1 MSRRLT
7 KLPLLKKKDSKE
19 SNLQVN
25 RDQQQWDL
33 QEAHFSGSHPS
44 TSQDAATR
52 RTTQLLPLLVK
63 SSAAPTQARKRV
75 QLPALVL
82 PDLGQRTT
90 LRTTPG
96 TAQADDQQGE
106 KEPVALPRVPERE
119 SSERSSLS
127 QGRRPSKALLPLY
140 PELSDQCFQTFW
152 ESKEPLKGRSVTEM
166 LEQMDEKEILDTI
179 LEHLRPSLHISAG
192 PQLPRRKTDGLPSLQ
207 QKSALRESRS
217 HLLPQEKIS
226 LYKYYGVKLRNS
238 RQKDLVKEQLKSLLG
253 FSFQEETDREGIS
266 EAIRVVAFCHLPEI
280 LVALRQVGHFVRAK
294 KPALQEAT
302 FQDPHSCFER
312 QIRTAVILC
321 YGHAALGA
329 QPEDLMPLAEH
340 IVSEILF
347 QYWTRNK
354 DEALTKAFLTSV
366 IRITKA
372 LVQTKSQDVHLPHK
386 SELALNINELSVCMR
401 KHRGTPSL
409 PAIMAAVK
417 EGSRKG
423 EEDSVQT
430 DDVGKAR
437 EGRTEVIEN
446 EPVSPLSVRILH
458 QAIIAI
464 TCMTRLKPTLNTEVM
479 SKLANTSIQ
488 KVFSLPAMTM
498 TKVNA
503 GSPNQSTYT
512 QDLYH
517 RTVTACSAMLT
528 SLLSEAPNLDSL
540 QEILMH
546 TNIWIESPKIHER
559 ERAIKSTRYLLK
571 FVSEQTDF
579 DTTADFY
586 LLGQLVA
593 LLGLHIGDSVKE
605 IGQTSAEA
613 AYHLHCIILNKMGIE
628 GGREGTEGGK
638 GERGGGREGEEE
650 RGGERG
656 RGGREGGGKEG
667 RERGRE
673 GGREGEREG
682 ERGRGGR
689 GGRERG
695 GGREREGERGEREGG
710 REREEGEGGEREGG
724 REREGEGEREGGERE
739 RGREDREREG
749 REGGR
754 ERERGGREREGGRE
768 RKGREGRERGERGR
782 GGRER
787 KREGG
792 QREGGDGGRER
803 ERGEREREGE
813 RGRGGREGR
822 GEREGGEGEKERG
835 REDRERE
842 GREGRERERESMPA
856 LASPTLMQR
865 CTRLGFESSPAQ
877 VPFPFS
883 KNFCHPTQ
891 QG

>member
-25 RDQQQWDL
+25 RDQQQWDR
-33 QEAHFSGSHPS
+33 QVAHFSGSHPS

-52 RTTQLLPLLVK
+52 KTTQLLPLLVK

-119 SSERSSLS
+119 SSQRSSLS

-152 ESKEPLKGRSVTEM
+152 ESKEPLNGRSVTEM

-192 PQLPRRKTDGLPSLQ
+192 PQLPRRKTDGLPSLH
-207 QKSALRESRS
+207 QKSALRESPS
-217 HLLPQEKIS
+217 HLLPQEK
-226 LYKYYGVKLRNS
+226 
-238 RQKDLVKEQLKSLLG
+238 
-253 FSFQEETDREGIS
+253 GIS
-266 EAIRVVAFCHLPEI
+266 EAIGVVAFCHLPEI

-294 KPALQEAT
+294 KPALQEAP

-423 EEDSVQT
+423 EEDTVQP

-446 EPVSPLSVRILH
+446 EPMNPLSVRILH

-464 TCMTRLKPTLNTEVM
+464 TSMTRLKPTLNTEVM
-479 SKLANTSIQ
+479 SKLVNTSIQ

-512 QDLYH
+512 Q
-517 RTVTACSAMLT
+517 V
-528 SLLSEAPNLDSL
+528 
-540 QEILMH
+540 
-546 TNIWIESPKIHER
+546 
-559 ERAIKSTRYLLK
+559 
-571 FVSEQTDF
+571 
-579 DTTADFY
+579 
-586 LLGQLVA
+586 
-593 LLGLHIGDSVKE
+593 
-605 IGQTSAEA
+605 
-613 AYHLHCIILNKMGIE
+613 
-628 GGREGTEGGK
+628 
-638 GERGGGREGEEE
+638 
-650 RGGERG
+650 
-656 RGGREGGGKEG
+656 
-667 RERGRE
+667 
-673 GGREGEREG
+673 
-682 ERGRGGR
+682 
-689 GGRERG
+689 
-695 GGREREGERGEREGG
+695 
-710 REREEGEGGEREGG
+710 
-724 REREGEGEREGGERE
+724 
-739 RGREDREREG
+739 
-749 REGGR
+749 
-754 ERERGGREREGGRE
+754 
-768 RKGREGRERGERGR
+768 
-782 GGRER
+782 
-787 KREGG
+787 
-792 QREGGDGGRER
+792 
-803 ERGEREREGE
+803 
-813 RGRGGREGR
+813 
-822 GEREGGEGEKERG
+822 
-835 REDRERE
+835 
-842 GREGRERERESMPA
+842 
-856 LASPTLMQR
+856 
-865 CTRLGFESSPAQ
+865 SSPDEAKQ
-877 VPFPFS
+877 YEIHLDLWWEDEVKHESRSPQ
-883 KNFCHPTQ
+883 KL
-891 QG
+891 

>member
-25 RDQQQWDL
+25 RDQQQWDR
-33 QEAHFSGSHPS
+33 QVAHFSGSHPS
-44 TSQDAATR
+44 TSPDAATR

-63 SSAAPTQARKRV
+63 SSAAPMQARKRV

-119 SSERSSLS
+119 SSQRSSLS

-152 ESKEPLKGRSVTEM
+152 ESKEPLNGRSVTEM

-266 EAIRVVAFCHLPEI
+266 EAIGVVAFCHLPEI
-280 LVALRQVGHFVRAK
+280 LVALRQIGHFVRAK
-294 KPALQEAT
+294 KPALQEAP

-321 YGHAALGA
+321 YSHAALGA

-386 SELALNINELSVCMR
+386 SELALNINE
-401 KHRGTPSL
+401 
-409 PAIMAAVK
+409 
-417 EGSRKG
+417 
-423 EEDSVQT
+423 
-430 DDVGKAR
+430 
-437 EGRTEVIEN
+437 VIEN

-464 TCMTRLKPTLNTEVM
+464 TSMTRLKPTLNTEVM
-479 SKLANTSIQ
+479 SKLVNTSIQ

-512 QDLYH
+512 Q
-517 RTVTACSAMLT
+517 V
-528 SLLSEAPNLDSL
+528 
-540 QEILMH
+540 
-546 TNIWIESPKIHER
+546 
-559 ERAIKSTRYLLK
+559 
-571 FVSEQTDF
+571 
-579 DTTADFY
+579 
-586 LLGQLVA
+586 
-593 LLGLHIGDSVKE
+593 
-605 IGQTSAEA
+605 
-613 AYHLHCIILNKMGIE
+613 
-628 GGREGTEGGK
+628 
-638 GERGGGREGEEE
+638 
-650 RGGERG
+650 
-656 RGGREGGGKEG
+656 
-667 RERGRE
+667 
-673 GGREGEREG
+673 
-682 ERGRGGR
+682 
-689 GGRERG
+689 
-695 GGREREGERGEREGG
+695 
-710 REREEGEGGEREGG
+710 
-724 REREGEGEREGGERE
+724 
-739 RGREDREREG
+739 
-749 REGGR
+749 
-754 ERERGGREREGGRE
+754 
-768 RKGREGRERGERGR
+768 
-782 GGRER
+782 
-787 KREGG
+787 
-792 QREGGDGGRER
+792 
-803 ERGEREREGE
+803 
-813 RGRGGREGR
+813 
-822 GEREGGEGEKERG
+822 
-835 REDRERE
+835 
-842 GREGRERERESMPA
+842 
-856 LASPTLMQR
+856 
-865 CTRLGFESSPAQ
+865 SSPDEAKQ
-877 VPFPFS
+877 YEIHLDLWWEDEVKHESRSPQ
-883 KNFCHPTQ
+883 KL
-891 QG
+891 

>member
-25 RDQQQWDL
+25 RDQQQWDR

-119 SSERSSLS
+119 SSQRSSLS

-152 ESKEPLKGRSVTEM
+152 ESKEPLNGRSVTEM

-179 LEHLRPSLHISAG
+179 LEHLRPSLH
-192 PQLPRRKTDGLPSLQ
+192 
-207 QKSALRESRS
+207 
-217 HLLPQEKIS
+217 
-226 LYKYYGVKLRNS
+226 
-238 RQKDLVKEQLKSLLG
+238 
-253 FSFQEETDREGIS
+253 GIS
-266 EAIRVVAFCHLPEI
+266 EAIGVVAFCHLPEI

-294 KPALQEAT
+294 KPALQEAP

-386 SELALNINELSVCMR
+386 SELALNINE
-401 KHRGTPSL
+401 
-409 PAIMAAVK
+409 
-417 EGSRKG
+417 
-423 EEDSVQT
+423 
-430 DDVGKAR
+430 
-437 EGRTEVIEN
+437 VIEN
-446 EPVSPLSVRILH
+446 EPMSPLSVRILH

-479 SKLANTSIQ
+479 SKLVNTSIQ

-512 QDLYH
+512 Q
-517 RTVTACSAMLT
+517 V
-528 SLLSEAPNLDSL
+528 
-540 QEILMH
+540 
-546 TNIWIESPKIHER
+546 
-559 ERAIKSTRYLLK
+559 
-571 FVSEQTDF
+571 
-579 DTTADFY
+579 
-586 LLGQLVA
+586 
-593 LLGLHIGDSVKE
+593 
-605 IGQTSAEA
+605 
-613 AYHLHCIILNKMGIE
+613 
-628 GGREGTEGGK
+628 
-638 GERGGGREGEEE
+638 
-650 RGGERG
+650 
-656 RGGREGGGKEG
+656 
-667 RERGRE
+667 
-673 GGREGEREG
+673 
-682 ERGRGGR
+682 
-689 GGRERG
+689 
-695 GGREREGERGEREGG
+695 
-710 REREEGEGGEREGG
+710 
-724 REREGEGEREGGERE
+724 
-739 RGREDREREG
+739 
-749 REGGR
+749 
-754 ERERGGREREGGRE
+754 
-768 RKGREGRERGERGR
+768 
-782 GGRER
+782 
-787 KREGG
+787 
-792 QREGGDGGRER
+792 
-803 ERGEREREGE
+803 
-813 RGRGGREGR
+813 
-822 GEREGGEGEKERG
+822 
-835 REDRERE
+835 
-842 GREGRERERESMPA
+842 
-856 LASPTLMQR
+856 
-865 CTRLGFESSPAQ
+865 SSPDEAKQ
-877 VPFPFS
+877 YEIHLDLWWEDEVKHESRSPQ
-883 KNFCHPTQ
+883 KL
-891 QG
+891 

>member
-266 EAIRVVAFCHLPEI
+266 EAIGVVAFCHLPEI
-280 LVALRQVGHFVRAK
+280 LVALRQVGHFVHAK

-386 SELALNINELSVCMR
+386 SELALNINVSGGTGEELSVCMR

-409 PAIMAAVK
+409 PAMMAAVK

-423 EEDSVQT
+423 EEENVQP

-464 TCMTRLKPTLNTEVM
+464 TSMTRLKPTLNTEVM
-479 SKLANTSIQ
+479 SKLVNTSIQ

-512 QDLYH
+512 Q
-517 RTVTACSAMLT
+517 V
-528 SLLSEAPNLDSL
+528 
-540 QEILMH
+540 
-546 TNIWIESPKIHER
+546 
-559 ERAIKSTRYLLK
+559 
-571 FVSEQTDF
+571 
-579 DTTADFY
+579 
-586 LLGQLVA
+586 
-593 LLGLHIGDSVKE
+593 
-605 IGQTSAEA
+605 
-613 AYHLHCIILNKMGIE
+613 
-628 GGREGTEGGK
+628 
-638 GERGGGREGEEE
+638 
-650 RGGERG
+650 
-656 RGGREGGGKEG
+656 
-667 RERGRE
+667 
-673 GGREGEREG
+673 
-682 ERGRGGR
+682 
-689 GGRERG
+689 
-695 GGREREGERGEREGG
+695 
-710 REREEGEGGEREGG
+710 
-724 REREGEGEREGGERE
+724 
-739 RGREDREREG
+739 
-749 REGGR
+749 
-754 ERERGGREREGGRE
+754 
-768 RKGREGRERGERGR
+768 
-782 GGRER
+782 
-787 KREGG
+787 
-792 QREGGDGGRER
+792 
-803 ERGEREREGE
+803 
-813 RGRGGREGR
+813 
-822 GEREGGEGEKERG
+822 
-835 REDRERE
+835 
-842 GREGRERERESMPA
+842 
-856 LASPTLMQR
+856 
-865 CTRLGFESSPAQ
+865 SSPDEAKQ
-877 VPFPFS
+877 YEIHLDLWWEDEVKHESRSPQ
-883 KNFCHPTQ
+883 KL
-891 QG
+891 